1 MNQMSVILCFKC
13 KKKKKS
19 EKERERN
26 LKLPESDAVAR
37 RK

>member
-1 MNQMSVILCFKC
+1 MNQMSVMLCFKC